1 MTNSEKIAYKN
12 LTAKLEKALAKFD
25 IIEQEN
31 RELRKENVKLTRE
44 NDNLVKANAKLEDI
58 ATKQCTA
65 LNHEIAKLNQEIVAA
80 NDKKKEDAKTIKKL
94 QQRVN
99 ELNATITDLKA
110 NKIKNSSNSS
120 KPSSTDGF
128 KKVVQNNRVK
138 SGKPKGGQKGRAGKT
153 LKTVDN
159 PNKIIDVFGD
169 SICSCGGKI
178 LYDCEYIKKQVID
191 ILNEL
196 EVIEY
201 RYHTGVCEKCGKKYT
216 AKIPTEHANP
226 VQYSSKLAQIVPVIR
241 NISNMSIE
249 TTQNVFNSLFNGL
262 HLSTGWIHKQ
272 DALLAN
278 KCDSVIKKIK
288 EYLTSTPL
296 AHSDETGV
304 RVEDKLG
311 CCIAFSD
318 KNAVLYDIFKS
329 KAKASFD
336 EFGVFNK
343 FNGILS
349 HDHNLVYYKYIAIT
363 HAECNVHILRYLKA
377 VIELFDRQGA
387 KNFSDFIK
395 AIYTEKLDA
404 IANNK
409 TCFEPERIAEIE
421 ANYLKLLA
429 EWENEYNAYI
439 SQLKHIPKTLR
450 EERNLFTR
458 LREYKE
464 EHLRFVKN
472 FEVPFSNNE
481 AERNLRKIKI
491 KLNVSKRFGKLECA
505 KKFAVIKTIIETAK
519 KQHKD
524 IFHVFSE
531 ISKGNYE
538 VFDLNLKKQAS
549 Y

>member
-25 IIEQEN
+25 IVEQEN
-31 RELRKENVKLTRE
+31 RELKKENAKLNSAIQKLE
-44 NDNLVKANAKLEDI
+44 KNNAKLEDI

-65 LNHEIAKLNQEIVAA
+65 LNHEIAKLNQEIVVA

-94 QQRVN
+94 QERVN
-99 ELNATITDLKA
+99 ELNSAITDLKA
-110 NKIKNSSNSS
+110 SKIKNSSNSS

-128 KKVVQNNRVK
+128 RKVVQNNRVK
-138 SGKPKGGQKGRAGKT
+138 SGKSKGGQKGRIGKT
-153 LKTVDN
+153 LKTVDT
-159 PNKIIDVFGD
+159 PNKVIDIFGND
-169 SICSCGGKI
+169 ICSCGGKI
-178 LYDCEYIKKQVID
+178 IYSCEYIKKQVID

-196 EVIEY
+196 ETIEY
-201 RYHTGVCEKCGKKYT
+201 RYHTGVCEKCGKVYKPS
-216 AKIPTEHANP
+216 IPAEHANP
-226 VQYSSKLAQIVPVIR
+226 IQYSPKLAQIIPVIR

-249 TTQNVFNSLFNGL
+249 TTQNVFNSLFKGL
-262 HLSTGWIHKQ
+262 SLSTGWMHKQ
-272 DALLAN
+272 DTILAN
-278 KCDSVIKKIK
+278 KCEPVIKKIK
-288 EYLTSTPL
+288 EHLTLAPI

-304 RVEDKLG
+304 RVDDKLG

-318 KNAVLYDIFKS
+318 KNAVLYDIFKNKS
-329 KAKASFD
+329 KESFD
-336 EFGVFNK
+336 EFGIFNEFK
-343 FNGILS
+343 GILG
-349 HDHNLVYYKYIAIT
+349 HDHYLVYYQYCAIT

-377 VIELFDRQGA
+377 VIELFNRQGA
-387 KNFSDFIK
+387 RKLRDFIK
-395 AIYTEKLDA
+395 DIYKEKIDA

-409 TCFEPERIAEIE
+409 TCLDPERINEIE
-421 ANYLKLLA
+421 ATYLKLLD
-429 EWENEYNAYI
+429 EWKAEYNTYI

-464 EHLRFVKN
+464 EHLRFIKN

-505 KKFAVIKTIIETAK
+505 KKFAIIKTIIETAK

-524 IFHVFSE
+524 ILYVFSE
-531 ISKGNYE
+531 ISKGNYD
-538 VFDLNLKKQAS
+538 VFELNVEGEAS
-549 Y
+549 C